1 MPSMNL
7 PEPVQA
13 ATQASGATQQA
24 LGPTCDGG
32 HGGACLL
39 QSTQNL
45 IDTQA
50 ADPQY
55 WTEYDYFML
64 EREARAVR
72 RAYLS
77 GLVSGALGRLR
88 ERFVAPRLG
97 PASR

>member
-1 MPSMNL
+1 MPSTNRYG
-7 PEPVQA
+7 PAQA
-13 ATQASGATQQA
+13 AAQAAGAPLQASSPAREGARDQA
-24 LGPTCDGG
+24 Y
-32 HGGACLL
+32 LL
-39 QSTQNL
+39 QSTQRL
-45 IDTQA
+45 IDAQA

-77 GLVSGALGRLR
+77 SLVTGVLRRVRGR
-88 ERFVAPRLG
+88 FAAPRFA